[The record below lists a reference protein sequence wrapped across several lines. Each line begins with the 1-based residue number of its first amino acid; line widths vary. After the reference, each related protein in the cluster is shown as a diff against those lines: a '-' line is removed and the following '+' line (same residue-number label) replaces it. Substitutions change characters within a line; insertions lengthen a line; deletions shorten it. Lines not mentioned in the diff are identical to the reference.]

1 MKKLGVALLTFLSL
15 ASIANTANSLTRAQM
30 NAVRSAKQYLSFQG
44 FSRRG
49 LIDQLSSPYGDGYTI
64 KNATAAV
71 NSLNVDWN
79 EQAVKSA
86 RQYLSIQGFSCRGL
100 VEQLSS
106 EYGDKY
112 TYEQS
117 TYAANKMGI
126 C

>member
-1 MKKLGVALLTFLSL
+1 
-15 ASIANTANSLTRAQM
+15 
-30 NAVRSAKQYLSFQG
+30 
-44 FSRRG
+44 
-49 LIDQLSSPYGDGYTI
+49 
-64 KNATAAV
+64 
-71 NSLNVDWN
+71 
-79 EQAVKSA
+79 VKSA

-106 EYGDKY
+106 QYGDKY